1 MKTIKLIAALMLMTI
16 TAATPATAKNKKVSH
31 FDRVEMKASHFD
43 KNHKHAYRPE
53 IKSCTLVLSR
63 HESHKK
69 MAHKADHMKGVI
81 DTKWNPRTRE
91 LTIIYDAKMTSAR
104 HIRHFMA

>member
-43 KNHKHAYRPE
+43 KHHKHAYRPE
-53 IKSCTLVLSR
+53 VKTCTLVLGR
-63 HESHKK
+63 HDSHKK
-69 MAHKADHMKGVI
+69 LAAKADRMKGVI
-81 DTKWNPRTRE
+81 DTKWNPRRRE
-91 LTIIYDAKMTSAR
+91 LTIIYDAKVTTAR

>member
-1 MKTIKLIAALMLMTI
+1 MKTIKMIAALMLMTI

-43 KNHKHAYRPE
+43 KHHKHAYRPE
-53 IKSCTLVLSR
+53 LKSCTLVLGR
-63 HESHKK
+63 HDSHKK
-69 MAHKADHMKGVI
+69 LAAKADRMKGVI
-81 DTKWNPRTRE
+81 DTKWNPRRRE
-91 LTIIYDAKMTSAR
+91 LTIIYDAKVTSAR

>member
-1 MKTIKLIAALMLMTI
+1 MKTMNILAAMMLMTI
-16 TAATPATAKNKKVSH
+16 TAAMPATAKNKKESH
-31 FDRVEMKASHFD
+31 FDRVEMKHSHFD
-43 KNHKHAYRPE
+43 RHHRDAYRPE

-91 LTIIYDAKMTSAR
+91 LTIIYDAKVTSAR

>member
-1 MKTIKLIAALMLMTI
+1 MIAALMLMTI

-43 KNHKHAYRPE
+43 KHHKHAYRPE
-53 IKSCTLVLSR
+53 VKTCTLVLGR
-63 HESHKK
+63 HDSHKK
-69 MAHKADHMKGVI
+69 LAAKADRMKGVI
-81 DTKWNPRTRE
+81 DTKWNPRRRE

>member
-1 MKTIKLIAALMLMTI
+1 MKTMNMIAAMMLMTI
-16 TAATPATAKNKKVSH
+16 TAAMPATAKNKKESH
-31 FDRVEMKASHFD
+31 FDRVEMKHSHFD
-43 KNHKHAYRPE
+43 RHHRDAYRPE
-53 IKSCTLVLSR
+53 IKSCTLVLGR
-63 HESHKK
+63 HDSHRKLAK
-69 MAHKADHMKGVI
+69 KADRMKGVI

>member
-1 MKTIKLIAALMLMTI
+1 MKTIKMIAALMLMTI

-91 LTIIYDAKMTSAR
+91 LIIIYDAKVTSAR

>member
-1 MKTIKLIAALMLMTI
+1 MKTIKMIAALMLMTI

-43 KNHKHAYRPE
+43 KHHKHAYRPE
-53 IKSCTLVLSR
+53 VKTCTFVLGR
-63 HESHKK
+63 HDSHKK
-69 MAHKADHMKGVI
+69 LAAKADRMKGVI
-81 DTKWNPRTRE
+81 DTKWNPRRRE

>member
-91 LTIIYDAKMTSAR
+91 LIIIYDAKVTSAR

>member
-1 MKTIKLIAALMLMTI
+1 MKTIKLITALMLMTI

-91 LTIIYDAKMTSAR
+91 LTIIYDAKVTSAR

>member
-1 MKTIKLIAALMLMTI
+1 MKTIKMIAALMLMTI

-43 KNHKHAYRPE
+43 KHHKHAYRPE
-53 IKSCTLVLSR
+53 VKTCTLVLGR
-63 HESHKK
+63 HDSHKK
-69 MAHKADHMKGVI
+69 LAAKADRMKGVI
-81 DTKWNPRTRE
+81 DTKWNPRKRE
-91 LTIIYDAKMTSAR
+91 LIIIYDAKVTSAR

>member
-1 MKTIKLIAALMLMTI
+1 MKTIKMIAALMLMTI

-43 KNHKHAYRPE
+43 KHHKHAYRPE
-53 IKSCTLVLSR
+53 VKTCTLVLGR
-63 HESHKK
+63 HDSHKK
-69 MAHKADHMKGVI
+69 LAAKADRMKGVI
-81 DTKWNPRTRE
+81 DTKWNPRRRE

>member
-1 MKTIKLIAALMLMTI
+1 MKTIKMIAALMLITI

-43 KNHKHAYRPE
+43 KHHKHAYRPE
-53 IKSCTLVLSR
+53 VKTCTLVLGR
-63 HESHKK
+63 HDSHKK
-69 MAHKADHMKGVI
+69 LAAKADRMKGVI
-81 DTKWNPRTRE
+81 DTKWNPRRRE
-91 LTIIYDAKMTSAR
+91 LTIIYDAKVTSAR

>member
-1 MKTIKLIAALMLMTI
+1 MKTIKMIAALMLMTI

-43 KNHKHAYRPE
+43 KHHKHAYRPE
-53 IKSCTLVLSR
+53 VKTCTLVLGR
-63 HESHKK
+63 HDSHKK
-69 MAHKADHMKGVI
+69 LAAKADRMKDVI
-81 DTKWNPRTRE
+81 DTKWNPRRRE

>member
-1 MKTIKLIAALMLMTI
+1 MKTVKMIAALMLMTI
-16 TAATPATAKNKKVSH
+16 IAATPATAKNKKVSH

-43 KNHKHAYRPE
+43 KHHKHAYRPE
-53 IKSCTLVLSR
+53 VKTCTLVLGR
-63 HESHKK
+63 HDSHKK
-69 MAHKADHMKGVI
+69 LAAKADRMKGVI
-81 DTKWNPRTRE
+81 DTKWNPRRRE

>member
-1 MKTIKLIAALMLMTI
+1 MIAALMLMTI

-43 KNHKHAYRPE
+43 KHLKHAYRPE
-53 IKSCTLVLSR
+53 VKTCTLVLGR
-63 HESHKK
+63 HDSHKK
-69 MAHKADHMKGVI
+69 LAAKADRMKGVI
-81 DTKWNPRTRE
+81 DTKWNPRRRE
-91 LTIIYDAKMTSAR
+91 LTIIYDAKVTSAR

>member
-1 MKTIKLIAALMLMTI
+1 MKTIKMIAALMLMTI

-43 KNHKHAYRPE
+43 KHHKHAYRPE
-53 IKSCTLVLSR
+53 VKTCTLVLGR
-63 HESHKK
+63 HDSHTKL
-69 MAHKADHMKGVI
+69 AAKADCMKGVI
-81 DTKWNPRTRE
+81 DTKWNSRKRE
-91 LTIIYDAKMTSAR
+91 LTIIYDAKVTTAR

>member
-1 MKTIKLIAALMLMTI
+1 MKTIKMIAALMLMTI

-31 FDRVEMKASHFD
+31 FDRVEMKASHFN
-43 KNHKHAYRPE
+43 KHHKHAYRPE
-53 IKSCTLVLSR
+53 VKTCTLVLGR
-63 HESHKK
+63 HDSHKK
-69 MAHKADHMKGVI
+69 LAAKADRMKGVI
-81 DTKWNPRTRE
+81 DTKWNPRRRE

>member
-1 MKTIKLIAALMLMTI
+1 MKTIKMIAALMLMTI

-43 KNHKHAYRPE
+43 KHHKHAYRPE
-53 IKSCTLVLSR
+53 VKTCTLVLGR
-63 HESHKK
+63 HDSHKK
-69 MAHKADHMKGVI
+69 LAAKADRMKGVI
-81 DTKWNPRTRE
+81 DTKWNPRRRE
-91 LTIIYDAKMTSAR
+91 LTIIYDAKVTSAR

>member
-69 MAHKADHMKGVI
+69 RAHKADHMKGVI

-91 LTIIYDAKMTSAR
+91 LTIIYDAKVTSAR